1 VLRVRPR
8 VLIVDDHALMRE
20 HAAQALEGEFM
31 LVGRCSNIAALMAQW
46 ESAQPQAVV
55 LDISLTDG
63 TGFEAAV
70 RLRAAGCAAPI
81 VFLSVHESPEF
92 IRAAWAAGATGYVAK
107 RDLHRDLTTAVRAAL
122 CGRRY
127 VSVSIQS

>member
-1 VLRVRPR
+1 

-31 LVGRCSNIAALMAQW
+31 LVGRCSNIAALMAEW
-46 ESAQPQAVV
+46 EAAEPEAVV

-63 TGFEAAV
+63 TGFDAAAQ
-70 RLRAAGCAAPI
+70 LRAAGCIAPI

-92 IRAAWAAGATGYVAK
+92 VTAAWAAGATGYVAK
-107 RDLHRDLTTAVRAAL
+107 RDLHRDLTHAVRAAIRG
-122 CGRRY
+122 CRY
-127 VSVSIQS
+127 VSMSIQS